1 MHINSLPSWL
11 LALERGL
18 IKHTSD
24 ATFSVSFVLVSML
37 RQSTACERLLR
48 LLMSVSAVVRRSEER
63 DIGIGVGRERTQE
76 RVGENVTERERE
88 DQLTVACT
96 DDSCDFVNIGNSL
109 AFQAQYPHSVL

>member
-24 ATFSVSFVLVSML
+24 ATFAVSFVLVSML

-63 DIGIGVGRERTQE
+63 DIGIGGGRERTQE
-76 RVGENVTERERE
+76 RVGENVTERERGS
-88 DQLTVACT
+88 THC
-96 DDSCDFVNIGNSL
+96 CM
-109 AFQAQYPHSVL
+109 HR